1 MWKSWFTDHPLTPV
15 ALAAMALFLGAFI
28 VAVWRAWRSP
38 AGELDE
44 RARLPLSDELV
55 EDGDAHHVH

>member
-1 MWKSWFTDHPLTPV
+1 MWKSWFAQHPLTPV
-15 ALAAMALFLGAFI
+15 ALAAMALFLGTFV

-55 EDGDAHHVH
+55 DDGDAHHVH

>member
-1 MWKSWFTDHPLTPV
+1 
-15 ALAAMALFLGAFI
+15 MALFLGTFV

-44 RARLPLSDELV
+44 RARLPLSDDSV
-55 EDGDAHHVH
+55 ADGDAQHGH

>member
-1 MWKSWFTDHPLTPV
+1 MWNSWFAQHPLTPV
-15 ALAAMALFLGAFI
+15 ALAAMALFLGTFV

-44 RARLPLSDELV
+44 RARLPLSD
-55 EDGDAHHVH
+55 DGDVRHVR